1 MSTDFQISNQLCSQQ
16 SEQDVCEVLT
26 QICEVCNFLLLLKE
40 DFNITQTFY
49 LSRETETFHGDISNL
64 SSLVQPIPGDL
75 GVEPNPIQ
83 NSRIGV
89 RSVEKKD
96 IYSNNPSLVF
106 VQPNEKQ
113 TNNFTDLK
121 TCDEKPGVGFII
133 LQIETVRKILMSL
146 FNNKMASDL
155 FLQINLNTGAQP
167 EVLGRSTGVFQKV
180 VDLLYPEQIRFVCTT

>member
-1 MSTDFQISNQLCSQQ
+1 MKRCLVQF
-16 SEQDVCEVLT
+16 V
-26 QICEVCNFLLLLKE
+26 F
-40 DFNITQTFY
+40 
-49 LSRETETFHGDISNL
+49 RETETFHGDISNL

-121 TCDEKPGVGFII
+121 
-133 LQIETVRKILMSL
+133 
-146 FNNKMASDL
+146 
-155 FLQINLNTGAQP
+155 
-167 EVLGRSTGVFQKV
+167 
-180 VDLLYPEQIRFVCTT
+180 